1 MTTISDY
8 YELIS
13 DDDTIKVTFSDIGE
27 GRTWADH
34 AASDLLDTTLLR
46 FDVYYRHP
54 ADNEWEPAN
63 DASYCTQV
71 PSDTDPKVVNRLL
84 AFIMDNVHGKVDE
97 HGRGIK
103 KVCEELSWISPERF

>member
-1 MTTISDY
+1 MTSISDY

-13 DDDTIKVTFSDIGE
+13 DDDTTKVTFSDCGE
-27 GRTWADH
+27 GYWGDYNP
-34 AASDLLDTTLLR
+34 DNPDDVGLLR

-71 PSDTDPKVVNRLL
+71 PIETEPATVERLL
-84 AFIMDNVHGKVDE
+84 AVILTEVHSKVDA
-97 HGRGIK
+97 HGGGVK
-103 KVCEELSWISPERF
+103 KVCERLSWISPEWA